1 MKRAEKPSKIASIPL
16 GHGLYRLLKER
27 LNMFII
33 LNWWYDETIA
43 NALPVMKDDGS
54 GETMVFDSRT
64 AANNYAKKELNGHW
78 KVVEG

>member
-1 MKRAEKPSKIASIPL
+1 
-16 GHGLYRLLKER
+16 
-27 LNMFII
+27 MFII
-33 LNWWYDETIA
+33 LNWWYHETIA

-54 GETMVFDSRT
+54 GETMVFDSRN